1 LENTTLS
8 WYGGVVDDGPRI
20 CSVAR
25 TLDVVGD
32 KWALLVVREAF
43 LGTHRFDQ
51 MQRKTGA
58 PRDILAARLR
68 KLVDQGVLE
77 RRRYQEHPERFE
89 YHLTLAGRE
98 LHPVITALRQWGDR
112 HVTRPGPSPP
122 RYEHVCGGEHAAD
135 LVCPDC
141 GEVVVPGSYRRQSSA
156 PAKSY

>member
-1 LENTTLS
+1 
-8 WYGGVVDDGPRI
+8 VDDEPRI

-68 KLVDQGVLE
+68 KLVEQGVLE
-77 RRRYQEHPERFE
+77 RRRYQERPERFE
-89 YHLTLAGRE
+89 YHLTPAGLE

-112 HVTRPGPSPP
+112 HVTRPGPSPA
-122 RYEHVCGGEHAAD
+122 RFEHACGGDHPAR

-141 GEVVVPGSYRRQSSA
+141 GEVVEPGSYLRLPAA
-156 PAKSY
+156 PTAAA